1 MKCFNSLYSGQK
13 EQDSI
18 ERRQHMEGNEGKNQE
33 ILEKTFLNIKDEE
46 QFWEERLDYIK
57 RKDRTQEDKL

>member
-1 MKCFNSLYSGQK
+1 
-13 EQDSI
+13 
-18 ERRQHMEGNEGKNQE
+18 MEGNEGKNQE